1 MQHTINQLRQQE
13 ECEDGAKTSD
23 PLHRNPEGVSGR
35 SLLRQTG
42 NFFVNNMKA
51 LGTLRLRNRKF
62 IVTDACLAKAG
73 TLWTIEIETL
83 CEEFD
88 GERWQPYLYH
98 QGLKLDAVQAPD
110 LQRTRTAWDDPAD
123 STYPYPQ
130 LGVMYV
136 FGHHAVYNC
145 ELIFGSFEGG
155 EIPIF
160 WSGLCDVLWDTEFGS
175 AVPFILECKA
185 KI

>member
-1 MQHTINQLRQQE
+1 MT
-13 ECEDGAKTSD
+13 T
-23 PLHRNPEGVSGR
+23 
-35 SLLRQTG
+35 
-42 NFFVNNMKA
+42 F
-51 LGTLRLRNRKF
+51 GTLHLRNRKF
-62 IVTDACLAKAG
+62 LVTNARVTNVA
-73 TLWTIEIETL
+73 TLWAIEIETL

-98 QGLKLDAVQAPD
+98 QGLKFPAFQVSG
-110 LQRTRTAWDDPAD
+110 LQGKRTDWGDPAD
-123 STYPYPQ
+123 STYPHPE

-136 FGHHAVYNC
+136 FGHEKVYNC
-145 ELIFGSFEGG
+145 VLSFGNIEGG

-160 WSGLCDVLWDTEFGS
+160 WSGQCDVLWDAEFGS